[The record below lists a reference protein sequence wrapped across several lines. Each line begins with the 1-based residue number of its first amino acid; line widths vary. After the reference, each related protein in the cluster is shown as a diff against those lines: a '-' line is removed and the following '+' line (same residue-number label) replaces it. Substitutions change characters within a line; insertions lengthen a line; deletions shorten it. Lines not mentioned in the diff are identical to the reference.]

1 MAGDWIKM
9 RHDLGSD
16 PAVIRIRRAT
26 GVDVDAVVGKLHRLW
41 SWADTHTA
49 DGLAAGLD
57 ADWLDELAGVA
68 GFAAAMQDAGWLEVS
83 AAGVRFLNFD
93 RHNGQ
98 PAKARSLAKTR
109 MMRSRC
115 AASATEAQPEKR
127 REEKRE
133 EIQPAAPVATSD
145 PPKRRKRSQPA
156 GGVSWTAHA
165 GWQGIT
171 DADRQEWRQAYPACD
186 LQAELAKAT
195 AWLKANPAK
204 AHKSN
209 WRRFVVSWL
218 TRSQDRGGT
227 NREPGRRPDEKPP
240 PKAWKDEYRPAPYR
254 RPHEVAALA
263 ETLKLKEEAQ

>member
-41 SWADTHTA
+41 SWADTHTS

-57 ADWLDELAGVA
+57 ADWVDELAGVS
-68 GFAAAMQDAGWLEVS
+68 GFAAAMQDAGWLQVD
-83 AAGVRFLNFD
+83 AAGVRFLNFE

-156 GGVSWTAHA
+156 GGVFWTADA

-186 LQAELAKAT
+186 LQAELARAT

-209 WRRFVVSWL
+209 WRRFVVAWL

-227 NREPGRRPDEKPP
+227 NRTPGVRADAPPP
-240 PKAWKDEYRPAPYR
+240 PKAFTGEAAEAFDRTR
-254 RPHEVAALA
+254 RKLAAA
-263 ETLKLKEEAQ
+263 KEGL